1 MDYSKIIKNNKNNIF
16 KKYIKSDNN
25 VVTINNDNNDN
36 IENYEYNTIFNWES
50 KKSYNIIKLYEI
62 VSYEYNYLFK
72 NCNIIKFKEFVKQY
86 SNIYDPYAL
95 NNDSENE
102 SDEEYINEDDY
113 ISN

>member
-1 MDYSKIIKNNKNNIF
+1 MDYIKIIKNNIYIKN
-16 KKYIKSDNN
+16 IKSDNN
-25 VVTINNDNNDN
+25 VVNINNDN
-36 IENYEYNTIFNWES
+36 IVNYEYNTIFNWES

-62 VSYEYNYLFK
+62 VNYEYNYLFK
-72 NCNIIKFKEFVKQY
+72 NCNIIKFKEFVTQY

-102 SDEEYINEDDY
+102 SDGEYINEDDY